1 LKRFSA
7 ALGCAIVLSFCAG
20 FLTHLLYLRW
30 NPASPE
36 TAESPAGM
44 QIVLSA
50 NNSAPQSYRV
60 SFMPLSASPSQDNS
74 ADYPVLAARDV
85 EKIRGLTGQQ
95 ARIRGRVFR
104 VGHSAKSNTYF
115 LSFGPSREALT
126 AVIFASAAELF
137 DKNKMPPKKFE
148 NREVEISGSIKDHP
162 QYGLEVVLEHPK
174 QIKILD

>member
-1 LKRFSA
+1 MKRSSA

-30 NPASPE
+30 NPATPDTADSPVSVQSGFLVSNGE
-36 TAESPAGM
+36 
-44 QIVLSA
+44 
-50 NNSAPQSYRV
+50 PQSYRV

-74 ADYPVLAARDV
+74 ADLPVLAARDV

-115 LSFGPSREALT
+115 LNFGPSREALT
-126 AVIFASAAELF
+126 AVIFASATELF
-137 DKNKMPPKKFE
+137 DKNKLPPMKFE

-174 QIKILD
+174 QIRILD